1 MATRNI
7 VPRADSEGQVGTS
20 VKKWLKGVFV
30 NLFVSNY
37 ITDGTNL
44 FTVAEIKT
52 MLNDYYQVSPE
63 IDIYNLEGV

>member
-52 MLNDYYQVSPE
+52 MLNDYYQLSPE

>member
-52 MLNDYYQVSPE
+52 MLNDYNQLSSE